1 MENLQKEFNHF
12 TVKSSR
18 YLVSFRFC
26 HFFSSQHCLMK
37 FLFFLQG
44 EDDDIDPSMAAA
56 SSSQVYHS
64 QISAWRQQGV
74 K

>member
-1 MENLQKEFNHF
+1 VPYEI
-12 TVKSSR
+12 
-18 YLVSFRFC
+18 YI
-26 HFFSSQHCLMK
+26 
-37 FLFFLQG
+37 LFFLG

-56 SSSQVYHS
+56 SCSQVYHS